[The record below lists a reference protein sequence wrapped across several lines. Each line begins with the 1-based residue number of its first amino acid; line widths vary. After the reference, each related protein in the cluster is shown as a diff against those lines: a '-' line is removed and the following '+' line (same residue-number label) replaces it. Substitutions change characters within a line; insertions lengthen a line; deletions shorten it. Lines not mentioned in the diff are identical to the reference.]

1 MPWTLNDYPAS
12 MKNLE
17 DVTRKKAID
26 IANSMIDDG
35 YKDDQAIPIAIDQAK
50 EWHENTAEEK
60 LEDYRKHGK
69 PTVRSKEGKERRS
82 NPERMEEGELV
93 IAHKDGWAVKSSGAE
108 QVSEVF
114 ESKEEAI
121 KRGKEIT
128 DNKGTSLTVYKQDGS
143 VQYKQDYDE

>member
-17 DVTRKKAID
+17 EVTRKKAID

-50 EWHENTAEEK
+50 EWYENTAEDER
-60 LEDYRKHGK
+60 EDYRKHGK
-69 PTVRSKEGKERRS
+69 PTVRTKEGKKHRS

-93 IAHKDGWAVKSSGAE
+93 IAYKDGWAVKSSGAE

-114 ESKEEAI
+114 EGKEEAI
-121 KRGKEIT
+121 KRGKEIA
-128 DNKGTSLTVYKQDGS
+128 DNKGTFLTVYKQDGS
-143 VQYKQDYDE
+143 VQYKQDYAE